1 MQIFGFEI
9 KRKQTVNTVQS
20 VVPPSY
26 EDGSTVVSSTVN
38 AGAYYGTTLDVEGTI
53 KNENDLI
60 RRYREISKYSDCD
73 NAVEDIINEAI
84 VFDED
89 KPAVDIVL
97 DDLKVSESIKKKIR
111 DEFANIL
118 KILQFSDK
126 GQDIFRTWYVDGR
139 LYYHIMI
146 DENNPSAGIL
156 ELRAVDPR
164 KIRKIKN
171 IIKDKTP
178 NGAEVVKKV
187 EEYYLFNDK
196 GITEQSAQGIKL
208 GVDSVIFVP
217 SGIVDANTGLLLS
230 HLHKAI
236 KPVNQLKMIE
246 DAVVI
251 YRISRAPERRIFYI
265 DVGNLPKI
273 KAEQYVNDIMNRFRN
288 KVVYDATTGEVR
300 DDRKHMSMLEDF
312 WMPRREGG
320 KGTEITTLPGGAN
333 LGQIEDIQ
341 YFQNK
346 LYQSLNVPVSRMK
359 SEDGFNLGRSSEITR
374 DEVKFSKFV
383 NRLRKKFSVLFLDS
397 LRVQLIAKGIINP
410 DDWDDFRDVIRF
422 NFSKDNYFSE
432 LKEAEILQSRLNT
445 LQAIDPYVGK
455 YYSIEWVKKNVL
467 RMTDD
472 DIESIESQKLKDR
485 QDELEFAA
493 HQGKMQAVQQA
504 EMPTIDDQG
513 NDNANQRSY

>member
-9 KRKQTVNTVQS
+9 KRKQTVSVQS

-26 EDGSTVVSSTVN
+26 EDGSTVVSSSVN

-84 VFDED
+84 VFDDD
-89 KPAVDIVL
+89 KPAVEIVL
-97 DDLKVSESIKKKIR
+97 DDLKLSESIKKKIR
-111 DEFANIL
+111 DEFSNIL
-118 KILQFSDK
+118 KLLQFSDK

-146 DENNPSAGIL
+146 DENNINAGII
-156 ELRAVDPR
+156 ELRPIDPR

-171 IIKDKTP
+171 IIKEKTP

-217 SGIVDANTGLLLS
+217 SGIIDANTGLLLS

-359 SEDGFNLGRSSEITR
+359 SDDGFNLGRTSEITR
-374 DEVKFSKFV
+374 DEVKFAKFV

-397 LRVQLIAKGIINP
+397 LRVQLVAKNIINP
-410 DDWDDFRDVIRF
+410 DDWDDLKENIRF
-422 NFSKDNYFSE
+422 DYAKDNYFSE
-432 LKEAEILQSRLNT
+432 LKDAEILQSRINS

-455 YYSIEWVKKNVL
+455 YYSMEWVKRNILK
-467 RMTDD
+467 MTDD
-472 DIESIESQKLKDR
+472 DIEKIESQKINDR
-485 QDELEFAA
+485 DNELEFAA
-493 HQGKMQAVQQA
+493 HQGRMQAAQQVNL
-504 EMPTIDDQG
+504 DDQS
-513 NDNANQRSY
+513 NQGE

>member
-1 MQIFGFEI
+1 MQLFGFEI
-9 KRKQTVNTVQS
+9 KRKQAVTQVPS
-20 VVPPSY
+20 VVPPTY
-26 EDGSTVVSSTVN
+26 DDGSTVVSSTVN

-60 RRYREISKYSDCD
+60 RRYREISRYSDCD
-73 NAVEDIINEAI
+73 NAVEDIVNEAI
-84 VFDED
+84 IAEDD

-97 DDLKVSESIKKKIR
+97 DDLKLSESIKKKIR
-111 DEFANIL
+111 EEFTNVL
-118 KILQFSDK
+118 KMLQFSEK
-126 GQDIFRTWYVDGR
+126 GHDIFRTWYVDGR

-146 DENNPSAGIL
+146 DENNPAAGIV
-156 ELRAVDPR
+156 ELRPIDPR

-171 IIKDKTP
+171 VVKEKTR

-217 SGIVDANTGLLLS
+217 SGLIDANTGLMLS

-265 DVGNLPKI
+265 DVGNLPKM

-346 LYQSLNVPVSRMK
+346 VYQSLNVPVSRMK
-359 SEDGFNLGRSSEITR
+359 SDEGFNLGRSSEITR
-374 DEVKFSKFV
+374 DEVKFAKFV
-383 NRLRKKFSVLFLDS
+383 SRLRKKFSVLFLDA
-397 LRVQLIAKGIINP
+397 LRVQLVAKNIINP
-410 DDWDDFRDVIRF
+410 EDWDDMREDIRF
-422 NFSKDNYFSE
+422 DYLRDNYFSE
-432 LKEAEILQSRLNT
+432 LKDSEILQGRLNT
-445 LQAIDPYVGK
+445 LQIIDQFVGK
-455 YYSIEWVKKNVL
+455 YYSVEWVKKNVL
-467 RMTDD
+467 KMSDD
-472 DIESIESQKLKDR
+472 DIAEIEQQKMQDR
-485 QDELEFAA
+485 ENELDIAA
-493 HQGKMQAVQQA
+493 HQGRVQAAQQA
-504 EMPTIDDQG
+504 ELPDQG
-513 NDNANQRSY
+513 GQGA